1 MPSEVNHAKE
11 EPMPEIALIVG
22 AGSGLSASLAR
33 LLAREGMRVALAA
46 RGADKLQPLADEIG
60 GSAWPCDATNPDHVA
75 GLFASV
81 ERQIGVP
88 DLVVFNAGYRTRG
101 PLVELDIEEV
111 RKTIISSAF
120 AGFLVGQAATRAMLR
135 RGHGGTII
143 FTGASASVKGYAKS
157 APFAMGKFALRGL
170 AESMARELQ
179 PQNIHVGH
187 VVVDGGIAAPDR
199 AAAAAQRGPDSMLQ
213 PDAIAESFL
222 HLHRQ
227 HRSAWSWEIAVRPW
241 VENF

>member
-1 MPSEVNHAKE
+1 MTWEVNRAQE
-11 EPMPEIALIVG
+11 GWMTEIALIVG
-22 AGSGLSASLAR
+22 AGSGLSAALAR
-33 LLAREGMRVALAA
+33 LCVREGMKVGLAA
-46 RGADKLQPLADEIG
+46 RNIDKLRPLLDETG
-60 GSAWPCDATNPDHVA
+60 ASAWRCDATEPNDVTELFSLVQRDLGVA
-75 GLFASV
+75 
-81 ERQIGVP
+81 

-101 PLVELDIEEV
+101 PLVELETEEV

-120 AGFLVGQAATRAMLR
+120 AGFLVGQAAARTMLR
-135 RGHGGTII
+135 RGRGGTIM

-187 VVVDGGIAAPDR
+187 IVIDGGIANPGRDANM
-199 AAAAAQRGPDSMLQ
+199 RGPDGMLQ
-213 PDAIAESFL
+213 PEAIAQSFL

-241 VENF
+241 VETF